1 MLVNK
6 QLPVAIDFHSIFLYI
21 CDPLCENPAK
31 GIFFC
36 DLLFSTKKSSFIW

>member
-6 QLPVAIDFHSIFLYI
+6 QLPVAIDFHSMFLYI

-31 GIFFC
+31 GIFLWFA
-36 DLLFSTKKSSFIW
+36 FSTKKSSFIW